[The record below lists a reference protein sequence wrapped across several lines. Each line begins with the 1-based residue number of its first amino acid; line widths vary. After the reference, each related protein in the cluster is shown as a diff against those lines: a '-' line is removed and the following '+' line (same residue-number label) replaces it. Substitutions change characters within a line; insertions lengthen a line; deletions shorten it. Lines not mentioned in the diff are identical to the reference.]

1 MIRVW
6 LPVSVVLLGAGLL
19 LAGCGDGT
27 SGGHS
32 HGAGGHSH
40 GADEHSHATE
50 GHAHDSRRSVTA
62 WSEAVEVFAERPV
75 MVAEEKSAPW
85 AIHVTRLD
93 EHRPLTDGALT
104 LRFRRP
110 DGAAYVHALDAP
122 AEPGLFRAQPT
133 IPEARTF
140 RLVAIVETP
149 EVRDTVDLGAL
160 TVHERADAA
169 GASGGTDAEISYSK
183 EQQWETDFGV
193 ARAYVDSLRSSVEAP
208 GTVVPAPGRHAEVA
222 APVSG
227 LTPARP
233 NEEMPVPGERVRAGE
248 RLAVLSPS
256 GDASSYAETK
266 ARADRLKREVER
278 AERLYEAE
286 AIPKKQLIEARQE
299 LAVARAALQSMG
311 GDEDSGF
318 DYTLRAP
325 IDGHV
330 QERHL
335 VPGRRVEAGTILYT
349 ITDPSRV
356 WVRLHAPAEH
366 ADRLGAVRGGTFT
379 VDGGDRLYRA
389 DRVASVGTA
398 IDEDTRTLPVR
409 LAAGNPNGT
418 LTIGQRAHARL
429 FVGAPQSGVAIPT
442 AAIQTEDGRPVAYVQ
457 TGGESFER
465 RPLRLGPTDGP
476 TTLVETGVQPGEHV
490 VTTGAYQVYLASLN
504 TAQVGSHGH
513 PH

>member
-1 MIRVW
+1 MIRV
-6 LPVSVVLLGAGLL
+6 LPPISAVLLGIGLL
-19 LAGCGDGT
+19 LVGCGGGASGGHSHG

-32 HGAGGHSH
+32 HGAGGDDH
-40 GADEHSHATE
+40 GTD
-50 GHAHDSRRSVTA
+50 GHAHDSRRTVTA
-62 WSEAVEVFAERPV
+62 WSDAIEVFAEHPV
-75 MVAEEKSAPW
+75 MVAGEESAPW
-85 AIHVTRLD
+85 AIHVTQLD
-93 EHRPLTDGALT
+93 EHGPLPDGALT

-110 DGAAYVHALDAP
+110 DGAAYVHTLDAP

-133 IPEARTF
+133 IPEARTY
-140 RLVAIVETP
+140 RLFAIVETP
-149 EVRDTVDLGAL
+149 QVQDTVDLGNL
-160 TVHERADAA
+160 TVHESAEAA
-169 GASGGTDAEISYSK
+169 ASGGTDAEISYSK
-183 EQQWETDFGV
+183 EQQWETDFSV
-193 ARAYVDSLRSSVEAP
+193 ARAQTDSVRFSIEAP
-208 GTVVPAPGRHAEVA
+208 GTVVPAAGRHAEVA

-227 LTPARP
+227 LTPARL
-233 NEEMPVPGERVRAGE
+233 NEGMPVSGERVRAGE

-266 ARADRLKREVER
+266 ARVDRLSREVER

-286 AIPKKQLIEARQE
+286 AIPEKQLIEARHE
-299 LAVARAALQSMG
+299 LAVAQAALQSMG
-311 GDEDSGF
+311 GDEGSGF

-325 IDGHV
+325 IGGHI

-366 ADRLGAVRGGTFT
+366 ADRLRSVRGGTFT
-379 VDGGDRLYRA
+379 VDGSDRLHRA
-389 DRVASVGTA
+389 DRVASVGPA
-398 IDEDTRTLPVR
+398 IDEATRTLPVR
-409 LAAGNPNGT
+409 LAASNPNGT
-418 LTIGQRAHARL
+418 LKIGQRAHARL

-442 AAIQTEDGRPVAYVQ
+442 AAIQTEDGQPVAYVQ

-465 RPLRLGPTDGP
+465 RPLRLGPTDGQ
-476 TTLVETGVQPGEHV
+476 TTIVERGVQPGEHV

-504 TAQVGSHGH
+504 TAQVGGHGH